1 MSDVEGVLDN
11 NKKLIPEI
19 NSNSIKDLIDN
30 ETNYWWHDSKN

>member
-19 NSNSIKDLIDN
+19 NSNSIKDLINN
-30 ETNYWWHDSKN
+30 ETLLVV